1 MEIIVN
7 DIIDKVYRAKPEIKS
22 RTNKYDIIFF
32 IITLIFIILLPIN
45 YWATE
50 NEKRIASYILFVLIL
65 ICVVFM
71 LVLISLSNKT
81 YYRSQHAKQN
91 RIEKLNILSNVLQ
104 NNDVIAIGHKKEIKV
119 FSKKVKKY
127 YKERFLII
135 DTIEKLITNL
145 GKILLIPIVL
155 ALTNHILNINDE
167 TLEDKLIFI
176 FIFLMIVFLA
186 ICTIYF
192 VLHIARAIIK
202 FDNSY
207 VAILISD
214 LEILSNFNARELNTE
229 ETQRNETQR
238 DGPSVL
244 DEYQN

>member
-1 MEIIVN
+1 MKESVGMEIIVN
-7 DIIDKVYRAKPEIKS
+7 DIIDKVYRAKPEIIA

-32 IITLIFIILLPIN
+32 IMTLIFIILLPIN

-104 NNDVIAIGHKKEIKV
+104 NNDVIAINHKKEII
-119 FSKKVKKY
+119 FFTKKVKKY
-127 YKERFLII
+127 YKEKFLVI

-155 ALTNHILNINDE
+155 ALTNYILNINDE

-186 ICTIYF
+186 IYTIYF
-192 VLHIARAIIK
+192 VLHMARAIIK
-202 FDNSY
+202 FYNSY
-207 VAILISD
+207 VAILIAD
-214 LEILSNFNARELNTE
+214 LELLSSFNVRELNKDYVSI
-229 ETQRNETQR
+229 NEKH
-238 DGPSVL
+238 S
-244 DEYQN
+244 NN